1 MPSDR
6 PDVIALSRL
15 RTARLIREIRR
26 TAGLTQQQWGSTN
39 WKLTLSTPERAI
51 LELLDEV
58 PNRETFHQA
67 DMLMEGLST
76 LRPPRLQALLADCRS
91 IKVKRLFFF
100 LADRHQHAWLKR
112 IDRSKIDLGRGKK
125 SLVRG
130 GRYDAKYMI
139 TVPGDLDGS
148 R

>member
-1 MPSDR
+1 MPWGQW
-6 PDVIALSRL
+6 PWPLVI
-15 RTARLIREIRR
+15 
-26 TAGLTQQQWGSTN
+26 
-39 WKLTLSTPERAI
+39 STPERAI
-51 LELLDEV
+51 LEFLNELPDNES
-58 PNRETFHQA
+58 FHQA

-76 LRPPRLQALLADCRS
+76 LRPARLQALLADCRS
-91 IKVKRLFFF
+91 IKIKRLFFF

-112 IDRSKIDLGRGKK
+112 IDRTRGGKK

-130 GRYDAKYMI
+130 GWYDSKYMI